1 MLKKTIRR
9 LGALAMVLAMAVSV
23 FAVNA
28 SAADKEVVAKK
39 DVTISKTVSASNKV
53 LTKAETYNFTIS
65 AGDAVTATAAYGIS
79 ASCNEVTI
87 YVDGAQIAFPFQV
100 SASVS

>member
-1 MLKKTIRR
+1 MYVSARYIRKAPESLIFRGFFTFVQYDENMLKNSLTSPD
-9 LGALAMVLAMAVSV
+9 LA
-23 FAVNA
+23 
-28 SAADKEVVAKK
+28 
-39 DVTISKTVSASNKV
+39 TTG
-53 LTKAETYNFTIS
+53 
-65 AGDAVTATAAYGIS
+65 GDAVTATAAYGIS